1 MAVEISILVD
11 KTSGRSDFLCEHGMS
26 ALVRGPGRTLIFDTG
41 STPDPLLHNAE
52 RLGVDLYEID
62 GAVISHGHSDHTGG
76 LGSLVNIR
84 ADLTIYIH
92 PAAFSRRWSQLK
104 GQPLRDVSC
113 PHSVAALSK
122 AGAKLSFVKAP
133 EKIDDW
139 LVLSGPVG
147 GPANGEGGF
156 IVKRSDQIIADV
168 FTDEMFML
176 VKGDRGWVVLTG
188 CCHRGLRNTLRMA
201 RFLTHDEPIS
211 AVVGGLHLQHA
222 KQPQLDE
229 VIDIIKQF
237 GKPDLYPCHCTGNS
251 ATMYLQDSMPGKVHP
266 LEAGDKIDF

>member
-11 KTSGRSDFLCEHGMS
+11 KTSGRSDFLCEHGLS

-52 RLGVDLYEID
+52 RLGVDLYAID
-62 GAVISHGHSDHTGG
+62 GAVISHGHYDHTGG
-76 LGSLVNIR
+76 LGALVNIR

-92 PAAFSRRWSQLK
+92 PAAFSRRWSELK

-122 AGAKLSFVKAP
+122 AGARLYFVKAP
-133 EKIDDW
+133 EKIADW

-147 GPANGEGGF
+147 GPSNGPSGF
-156 IVKRSDQIIADV
+156 IVKRSDQIIPDV

-176 VKGDRGWVVLTG
+176 IKGHCGWVLLSG
-188 CCHRGLRNTLRMA
+188 CCHRGLHNTLRMA
-201 RFLTHDEPIS
+201 KFLTHDEPIS

-222 KQPQLDE
+222 DQDQMDE
-229 VIDIIKQF
+229 VIDVINRYGQ
-237 GKPDLYPCHCTGNS
+237 PDLYPCHCTGNP
-251 ATMYLQDSMPGKVHP
+251 ATMYLQDNLPGKVHP
-266 LEAGDKIDF
+266 LEAGDQIEF